1 MDRIRNRLALAVAI
15 AAALFLPCG
24 PATAQGTL
32 NTYACEN
39 FPAAL
44 QVRVDLLDDA
54 EPMLR
59 VRAALL
65 AALARKGIPVADG
78 APYVLSVGAEAT
90 RLAARRKG
98 RDLGSISDG
107 TDEDVKMRMN
117 LWSSRE
123 DSVLGGRKDAVE
135 SEARNEIRVTISI
148 NSIADGRCI
157 WRGDAVH
164 DTAGRDQWAVAER
177 MAPILVDAIGGS
189 GGHRA
194 FELY

>member
-98 RDLGSISDG
+98 RDLGSISEGPVGGRGTNG
-107 TDEDVKMRMN
+107 TDPGRRHRWQWRPPRFRT
-117 LWSSRE
+117 LLSGTRRGGGIGRRQRE
-123 DSVLGGRKDAVE
+123 CLGE
-135 SEARNEIRVTISI
+135 
-148 NSIADGRCI
+148 
-157 WRGDAVH
+157 
-164 DTAGRDQWAVAER
+164 Q
-177 MAPILVDAIGGS
+177 LVGP
-189 GGHRA
+189 
-194 FELY
+194 